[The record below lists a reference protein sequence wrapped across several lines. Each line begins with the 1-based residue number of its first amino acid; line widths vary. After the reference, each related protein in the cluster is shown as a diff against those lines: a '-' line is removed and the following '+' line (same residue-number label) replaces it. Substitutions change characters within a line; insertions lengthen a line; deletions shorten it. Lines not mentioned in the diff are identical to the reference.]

1 MAEHAAATLQENLL
15 TLLIF
20 DEANGQLVHNLVD
33 VEHFHGE
40 YRTIAERCYNYRDT
54 YGAAPGREHI
64 YDLLA
69 DILEDKNNSK
79 RGVLL
84 QTLDAMQRLSEGI
97 NTTYVLDQANAFV
110 RQQTIS
116 RAILKSAQLLQQ
128 RREDSITDIEA
139 IWSSLLRVDSVG
151 FDPGLRLGDTER
163 IINFLNERYVEF
175 DTGIAAFDA
184 NGIVPYRD
192 AVFLF
197 LAATGMG
204 KSWWLIQLGK
214 RALLRRKKV
223 LHITLEMSEE
233 EVASRYFQSLF
244 SVSKRSGD
252 VSVTSLEL
260 NTRDRLSGFEISEI
274 APEFS
279 FDSKILDEELKIHMR
294 TFGPRLENL
303 VIKKFPTRGLTPDGL
318 RRYLDTLERVTKFT
332 PDLLLLDYL
341 GLMKTDAKDH
351 RIALGRN
358 FEDVRGIAGERHM
371 AVGTAHQVSRAGAQ
385 QRMASSTDVAEDWSL
400 IGTADR
406 VVTYS
411 ATDQERRY
419 GLARLFVDKARS
431 DLDKFGVL
439 ITQKYGLGQFV
450 LDSVRMDNKYWDI
463 LKELSGN
470 QDSSN
475 SDDEVED
482 DDS

>member
-1 MAEHAAATLQENLL
+1 MADHPPVTLQENLL

-33 VEHFHGE
+33 VEHFYGE

-64 YDLLA
+64 HDLLA
-69 DILEDKNNSK
+69 DILEDKGNSK

-97 NTTYVLDQANAFV
+97 NTDYVLDQANTFV

-128 RREDSITDIEA
+128 RREESITDIEA
-139 IWSSLLRVDSVG
+139 IWSELLRVDSVG
-151 FDPGLRLGDTER
+151 FDAGLRLGSTER

-175 DTGIAAFDA
+175 DTGIEAFDQ

-192 AVFLF
+192 SVFLF

-244 SVSKRSGD
+244 SVGKRSGD
-252 VSVTSLEL
+252 VSVTSL
-260 NTRDRLSGFEISEI
+260 DISAKGRLSGFEISDI
-274 APEFS
+274 APEFA
-279 FDSKILDEELKIHMR
+279 FDSRILDDELKIHMR
-294 TFGPRLENL
+294 AFGPRLENL
-303 VIKKFPTRGLTPDGL
+303 IIKKFPTRGLSPDGL
-318 RRYLDTLERVTKFT
+318 RRYLDTLERVERFT
-332 PDLLLLDYL
+332 PDLVLLDYL
-341 GLMKTDAKDH
+341 GIMKTDAKDH
-351 RIALGRN
+351 RISLGRN
-358 FEDVRGIAGERHM
+358 FEDVRGIAVERHV
-371 AVGTAHQVSRAGAQ
+371 ALGTAHQVSRAGAKQ
-385 QRMASSTDVAEDWSL
+385 KMASSTDVSEDWSL

-439 ITQKYGLGQFV
+439 ITQNYKLGQFI
-450 LDSVRMDNKYWDI
+450 LDSVRMDNKYWDM
-463 LKELSGN
+463 LRELSGN
-470 QDSSN
+470 
-475 SDDEVED
+475 SDVDNTDGNEEED
-482 DDS
+482 GE